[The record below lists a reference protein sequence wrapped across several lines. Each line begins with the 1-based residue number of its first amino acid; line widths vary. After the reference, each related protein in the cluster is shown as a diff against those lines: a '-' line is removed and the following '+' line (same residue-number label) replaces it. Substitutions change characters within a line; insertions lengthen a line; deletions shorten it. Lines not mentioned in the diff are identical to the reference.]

1 MKTNDITTGMI
12 CEDDYIKENG
22 EYRKVTGFTIHN
34 EWTLYDSTVHFDD
47 GGCMGIVEVDSKN
60 IYLESE
66 VNG

>member
-1 MKTNDITTGMI
+1 MKTVDIQNGQI
-12 CEDDYIKENG
+12 CEGDYIKDGG

-47 GGCMGIVEVDSKN
+47 GGLMGIVEVTSDK